1 MAITRRQFIAAG
13 GAAGILL
20 STPLVAGTTAARVE
34 LVSAARAIAL
44 GENQRLQITD
54 HGRQAQWYRN
64 GSTISLDT
72 GAPHETRIVAAALDG
87 DNAVLLDRSQR
98 RLSWFRPDGSQA
110 RHIDLTDLQ
119 EPADFVLNGD
129 HALIADVHGHR
140 LMRLHLRNESRVWLQ
155 SDRPLNGPASLA
167 KTAERITLLPL
178 GDRRLHHFT
187 LTGDSLGSEV
197 STLTMPSGLTAVN
210 DQLLIMDR
218 CQKQL
223 CWADRATPVLAL
235 PQTSAQQLAHLSWQP
250 GSNLLISV

>member
-1 MAITRRQFIAAG
+1 MQRGRLPSARTRG
-13 GAAGILL
+13 C
-20 STPLVAGTTAARVE
+20 S
-34 LVSAARAIAL
+34 
-44 GENQRLQITD
+44 
-54 HGRQAQWYRN
+54 QAQWYRN

-155 SDRPLNGPASLA
+155 SDRPLNG
-167 KTAERITLLPL
+167 
-178 GDRRLHHFT
+178 
-187 LTGDSLGSEV
+187 LGSEV

>member
-155 SDRPLNGPASLA
+155 SDRPLNGP
-167 KTAERITLLPL
+167 
-178 GDRRLHHFT
+178 
-187 LTGDSLGSEV
+187 
-197 STLTMPSGLTAVN
+197 
-210 DQLLIMDR
+210 
-218 CQKQL
+218 
-223 CWADRATPVLAL
+223 
-235 PQTSAQQLAHLSWQP
+235 
-250 GSNLLISV
+250 